1 MKLRELLGPPPLL
14 RSEKHKFYNEV
25 LARLTQ
31 CLQPRDWMEQ
41 ILVQNLAD
49 CTWEMARYTRH
60 KALTMERG
68 FNDDADFPAH
78 DALAR
83 ELAAARRRRAD
94 AYEVLEEQDPVALE
108 LDYAQALKVSM
119 DNHEGV
125 EKLLNAAMA
134 RRNDVLKQLDRYRNG
149 LAQPLRQASDE
160 MIAGEYAAV
169 ESSAPEIEAPL
180 LALEEQEEEDE

>member
-1 MKLRELLGPPPLL
+1 
-14 RSEKHKFYNEV
+14 
-25 LARLTQ
+25 
-31 CLQPRDWMEQ
+31 
-41 ILVQNLAD
+41 
-49 CTWEMARYTRH
+49 
-60 KALTMERG
+60 MERG

-125 EKLLNAAMA
+125 EKLLNTAMA

-160 MIAGEYAAV
+160 MIAGEFAAV
-169 ESSAPEIEAPL
+169 ESSAPEIDAPL
-180 LALEEQEEEDE
+180 LALEEQEEEERTNDVGRQNRCKQSQRSEEPRASNGGREIADTLERASPWALRRRH